1 MTLLTPQAVD
11 VAVNADG
18 TWDDRYP
25 LGDKPQVQKATLDIN
40 QAALTALN
48 VSLIGLLQGGASF
61 SLNVRQVLVGTSAA
75 TASITVNAIT
85 GTLGNWQISTDFLV
99 NTLLISGAGSLQ
111 VVASDNAGNVVSFPV
126 WTWSILAVVQQ
137 HSVTWNPGWWAA
149 PNVTATAGPDN
160 NGTPNDSTGKFF
172 PIMDDV
178 FKSSVPRGWR
188 HATKWHGL
196 DAGIGTFTGSVG
208 GATSG
213 TLATSNIGVGHPTT
227 NASYWVGFNTSTTSP
242 TMITYRRCTL
252 NGTAL
257 SWSGALPAGS
267 ITACHFWN
275 TTLLDAI
282 RNRLATQ
289 YGTPR
294 GWVLDI
300 EVMTFFGGT
309 RGGDKQTVPNYILS
323 DPTTYGAGPDGA
335 GGWWGP
341 AVGDTIHSH
350 LYSAATWR
358 ASVAGMYAA
367 TWVALGTLY
376 ASDPLCEG
384 FMDQEPSA
392 VVQAAFAGT
401 QWPGQAATPN
411 NNPPAYPGAT
421 NDGTYGSDASYAARI
436 LTYLGALRAVVP
448 NKSIMLQNTY
458 LATATPTQQLEHD
471 MITGGNYIAPSTADT
486 FGLTHITAGTPVTSW
501 GLQAYRGFTAIGS
514 TYVGQDYSN
523 IARAMI
529 DFESPDYAASS
540 GMQDSLNAINT
551 AYKASHVFLTY
562 LTSAHWNGTVRPFI
576 EANPTLANIGYP
588 GNYP

>member
-11 VAVNADG
+11 VAVNLDQ

-25 LGDKPQVQKATLDIN
+25 LGDKGQVQKATLDIN
-40 QAALTALN
+40 QAAFTAANLSLLN
-48 VSLIGLLQGGASF
+48 LLQNTAQSF
-61 SLNVRQVLVGTSAA
+61 NYRQYLTGTSAA
-75 TASITVNAIT
+75 TATLTVNAIT
-85 GTLGNWQISTDFLV
+85 GTLGNWQILTDSLT
-99 NTLLISGAGSLQ
+99 NSGTLSGSGSLQ

-126 WTWSILAVVQQ
+126 QAWSILAVVQQ
-137 HSVTWNPGWWAA
+137 HIVTWNPGWWAA
-149 PNVTATAGPDN
+149 PNATQSAGPDN
-160 NGTPNDSTGKFF
+160 NGTPNDSTSKFF
-172 PIMDDV
+172 PIMDEV
-178 FKSSVPRGWR
+178 FKSPVVKGWR
-188 HATKWHGL
+188 HASKWHGY

-213 TLATSNIGVGHPTT
+213 TLASSNIGVGHPTV

-257 SWSGALPAGS
+257 SWTGALPAGS

-294 GWVLDI
+294 GWILDL
-300 EVMTFFGGT
+300 EVMSFSGGT
-309 RGGDKQTVPNYILS
+309 RGNDKQIVPNYILS
-323 DPTTYGAGPDGA
+323 DPGTYGAGPDGA

-341 AVGDTIHSH
+341 SVGDSTKNH

-401 QWPGQAATPN
+401 QWPGT
-411 NNPPAYPGAT
+411 NPPTYPPGV
-421 NDGTYGSDASYAARI
+421 NDSTYGSDTSYATRI
-436 LTYLGALRAVVP
+436 LSYLGALRAVVP
-448 NKSIMLQNTY
+448 NKNIILQNTY

-471 MITGGNYIAPSTADT
+471 MITGGAYIAPSTADT
-486 FGLTHITAGTPVTSW
+486 VGQSRFAAGFPVTTW
-501 GLQAYRGFTAIGS
+501 GLQAYRGVTAIGS
-514 TYVGQDYSN
+514 TYSGPDYST
-523 IARAMI
+523 IARAMV
-529 DFESPDYAASS
+529 DLESGDYAAST
-540 GMQDSLNAINT
+540 GMADIYAAINSG
-551 AYKASHVFLTY
+551 YKASHVFLTY
-562 LTSAHWNGTVRPFI
+562 LSSAHWNGTVRPFI
-576 EANPTLANIGYP
+576 EANPLLNIPYP